1 MCSEVGDDPA
11 YTLSR
16 ASDSGFRTRTKIVYV
31 LRSGA
36 DEYRLNRSQIVIGR
50 SSSCDIQ
57 ITSNLVS
64 RQHARLTLT
73 NLGVLVDDLGSRNG
87 VYVNSQKVRG
97 SYRLKSGDTLTIGDE
112 NLVLAE
118 IEEPVEERGSITLV
132 GGQAYRDS
140 FGDEDPSVA
149 TRSADVFQL
158 LAGVVDK
165 ALALGRGEE
174 AEHIIG
180 AHLTAALNDALH
192 GSRLPPDLAR
202 SAAGYALK
210 IAGSTGKPAWIDYT
224 IRLYHCLRLPLP
236 LALVDDMYALLR
248 RVRGIDLGLLREYSE
263 ALRQRA
269 ENLTPA
275 ERFVVQRIVGLERL
289 AAWQS
294 SNTY

>member
-1 MCSEVGDDPA
+1 VGDDPA
-11 YTLSR
+11 YTLTR

-36 DEYRLNRSQIVIGR
+36 KEYRVNRSQMTIGR
-50 SSSCDIQ
+50 SSSADIQ
-57 ITSNLVS
+57 VASNLVS

-73 NLGVLVDDLGSRNG
+73 NLGVVVEDLGSRNG
-87 VYVNSQKVRG
+87 LYVNSQKVRG

-118 IEEPVEERGSITLV
+118 IEEPVEERGGITLV
-132 GGQAYRDS
+132 GGQAYRES
-140 FGDEDPSVA
+140 FEDDPSVA

-180 AHLTAALNDALH
+180 AHLTSTLNDALH
-192 GSRLPPDLAR
+192 GKRPPQDLVRA
-202 SAAGYALK
+202 AAGYALK

-224 IRLYHCLRLPLP
+224 IRLYQCLRAPLP

-248 RVRGIDLGLLREYSE
+248 RVKGIDLALLRDYSE
-263 ALRQRA
+263 ELRQRIDS
-269 ENLTPA
+269 LTPA

-289 AAWQS
+289 ATWQS
-294 SNTY
+294 NNY

>member
-1 MCSEVGDDPA
+1 MWSKVGDDPA
-11 YTLSR
+11 YTLTK
-16 ASDSGFRTRTKIVYV
+16 ASDSGFRTRTRIVYV
-31 LRSGA
+31 LRNGA
-36 DEYRLNRSQIVIGR
+36 NEYRLNRNQIVIGR
-50 SSSCDIQ
+50 SSSSDIQ

-64 RQHARLTLT
+64 RQHARLTQT

-97 SYRLKSGDTLTIGDE
+97 SCRLKSGDTLTIGDE
-112 NLVLAE
+112 NFHLAE

-140 FGDEDPSVA
+140 FGEDDQSVA

-180 AHLTAALNDALH
+180 AHLAAALNDALH
-192 GSRLPPDLAR
+192 GARIQPDLAR
-202 SAAGYALK
+202 AAAGYALK
-210 IAGSTGKPAWIDYT
+210 IAGSTGKPSWIDYT
-224 IRLYHCLRLPLP
+224 LRLYHCLKLPLP

-248 RVRGIDLGLLREYSE
+248 RVKGIDLTLLRDYSE
-263 ALRQRA
+263 ALRLRVDT
-269 ENLTPA
+269 LTPA

-289 AAWQS
+289 ATWQS
-294 SNTY
+294 NNVY

>member
-1 MCSEVGDDPA
+1 VGDDPA

-31 LRSGA
+31 LRNGA
-36 DEYRLNRSQIVIGR
+36 NEYRLNRSQMIIGR
-50 SSSCDIQ
+50 SSTSDIQ
-57 ITSNLVS
+57 IASNLVS
-64 RQHARLTLT
+64 RQHARLTQT

-97 SYRLKSGDTLTIGDE
+97 SLRLKSGDTLTIGDE
-112 NLVLAE
+112 NFVLGE

-132 GGQAYRDS
+132 GGKAYRDS
-140 FGDEDPSVA
+140 FSDEDPSAA

-180 AHLTAALNDALH
+180 THLTGALTDALH
-192 GSRLPPDLAR
+192 GRRPPPDLAR
-202 SAAGYALK
+202 AAATYALK

-224 IRLYHCLRLPLP
+224 IRLYHCLRVPLP

-248 RVRGIDLGLLREYSE
+248 RVKGIDLPLLRDYSE
-263 ALRQRA
+263 DLRERA
-269 ENLTPA
+269 DGLTPA
-275 ERFVVQRIVGLERL
+275 ERFVVQRIIGLERL
-289 AAWQS
+289 ATWQS
-294 SNTY
+294 NNK